1 MNGGMIRAA
10 GHGAIA
16 VLAGV
21 LLSAGSAQA
30 ADLGGNCCV
39 DLEERVA
46 ELEATTARKGNRKV
60 SLTIYGWVNKAV
72 LYWNDGNRDNTYFG
86 VDNTNFATRFGF
98 RGEAKINPTV
108 KAGFSILIDV
118 ISGAR
123 TSVDQPEPRGCVAS
137 CGGRTQAV
145 RPPAASTTFLDDHAM
160 RMRDANVWIEHNAPW
175 PPDCRPSDE
184 PGPPGHHRPR
194 RRRCGVRRFHL
205 TLGRRLLVCTTALLA
220 R

>member
-1 MNGGMIRAA
+1 MNGGMIKAA

-16 VLAGV
+16 VLAGL
-21 LLSAGSAQA
+21 LLSAGSARA

-72 LYWNDGNRDNTYFG
+72 LYWNDGIRDNTYFG
-86 VDNTNFATRFGF
+86 IDNTNFATRFGF

-118 ISGAR
+118 TSGAQ
-123 TSVDQPEPRGCVAS
+123 TSAVNQSREDVALAGTELKWQYQHRPQHLPRRS
-137 CGGRTQAV
+137 
-145 RPPAASTTFLDDHAM
+145 
-160 RMRDANVWIEHNAPW
+160 RDAHA
-175 PPDCRPSDE
+175 
-184 PGPPGHHRPR
+184 
-194 RRRCGVRRFHL
+194 
-205 TLGRRLLVCTTALLA
+205 
-220 R
+220 